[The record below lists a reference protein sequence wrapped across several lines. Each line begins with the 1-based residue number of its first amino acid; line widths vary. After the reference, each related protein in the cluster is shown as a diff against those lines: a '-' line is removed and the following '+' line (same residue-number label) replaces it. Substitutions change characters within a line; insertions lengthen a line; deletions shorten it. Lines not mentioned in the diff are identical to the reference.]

1 MIEKNYKVTSNE
13 GLHARPSSVLVSA
26 VTPFTSDVKLAYME
40 KTVNLKSIMG
50 VMSLGISAGA
60 DIKIIADGEDEEAL
74 MAKVDEVMKSEG
86 ISTVITMI

>member
-1 MIEKNYKVTSNE
+1 MEKNYKVTSNE

-26 VTPFTSDVKLAYME
+26 VTPFTSDVKLAYMD

-60 DIKIIADGEDEEAL
+60 DIKVIADGEDEEAL

-86 ISTVITMI
+86 LAQ

>member
-50 VMSLGISAGA
+50 VMSLGIAGGA
-60 DIKIIADGEDEEAL
+60 DIKIIADGADEEEL
-74 MAKVDEVMKSEG
+74 MAKVDEVIKSEG
-86 ISTVITMI
+86 IGE